1 MGMGALS
8 PEYGDRSQGTISY
21 PWEHKDVSV
30 GMRVW
35 DESVWTI
42 THENVNFFLVF
53 CFQTVLNFF
62 YQMISFLTLKW
73 MHGDGTCGDG
83 SLFLVFC
90 FQMIAHFFVDHMT
103 SFLKYGEGRI

>member
-1 MGMGALS
+1 
-8 PEYGDRSQGTISY
+8 
-21 PWEHKDVSV
+21 
-30 GMRVW
+30 MRACGRY
-35 DESVWTI
+35 
-42 THENVNFFLVF
+42 HENVNFFLVF

-103 SFLKYGEGRI
+103 LFAQVWGGENLKISEKQLLLSNLILED